1 MPPSLFSLSSKH
13 ILLSQHQCLNTKCQ
27 LFLISHPSGMADEA
41 RNGLAAIME
50 NEKRNDIKEEG
61 GEEIPRSDPLSK
73 KIKNILMQDT
83 DGGCS
88 TEELQ
93 LQNHAANSSKVC
105 KTRQK
110 PRQKLVRIIVTDP
123 DATDTE
129 SCTSEDARGGDR
141 QVTQICIDIPS
152 DSASSFGSTPFP
164 TKEDPTHIDKPK
176 KSSNNGDSAGDL
188 KKYRG
193 VRRRKWGRW
202 AAEIR
207 DPVNRKRL
215 WLGTFDTAEEA
226 ALEYDKAAVKL
237 RGLNAVTNFP
247 QSVTKKVKPSTI
259 RDSSS
264 TDSFNS
270 FGAALASPTSVLS

>member
-1 MPPSLFSLSSKH
+1 
-13 ILLSQHQCLNTKCQ
+13 
-27 LFLISHPSGMADEA
+27 MADDTHA
-41 RNGLAAIME
+41 GLAAIMAS
-50 NEKRNDIKEEG
+50 EKHSDITEG
-61 GEEIPRSDPLSK
+61 SEEIPPSDPLFK
-73 KIKNILMQDT
+73 KKKNILMQDP

-88 TEELQ
+88 NEGLQ
-93 LQNHAANSSKVC
+93 LQNHAANSSEVC

-123 DATDTE
+123 DATDTD
-129 SCTSEDARGGDR
+129 SCTSEDVEKPITPRGGER

-152 DSASSFGSTPFP
+152 DSASLFVSTPFP
-164 TKEDPTHIDKPK
+164 AKEDLTHVGKPK
-176 KSSNNGDSAGDL
+176 KSFNNHVSVGGH

-207 DPVNRKRL
+207 DPASRKRL

-226 ALEYDKAAVKL
+226 ASEYDRAAVKL
-237 RGLNAVTNFP
+237 RGPDAITNFP
-247 QSVTKKVKPSTI
+247 LSVTKEVKPATI

-264 TDSFNS
+264 TDSFIS
-270 FGAALASPTSVLS
+270 FGALASPTSVLS